1 MLYDIFT
8 NWLSLSIGAF
18 VGLFVCS
25 LAFAS
30 RHAEDRYNELME
42 SEGLTVGRKSVER

>member
-8 NWLSLSIGAF
+8 NWISLSVGAF
-18 VGLFVCS
+18 VGMFACS
-25 LAFAS
+25 LVFAS
-30 RHAEDRYNELME
+30 RYADDRYNELME

>member
-8 NWLSLSIGAF
+8 NWLSLSVGAF
-18 VGLFVCS
+18 IGMFACS
-25 LAFAS
+25 LGFAS
-30 RHAEDRYNELME
+30 RYADDRWNELMK

>member
-18 VGLFVCS
+18 IGLFTAGV
-25 LAFAS
+25 LAAARRGADLS
-30 RHAEDRYNELME
+30 NRLME
-42 SEGLTVGRKSVER
+42 SESQTVGRKSVER